1 MRQALVFAALVC
13 VPLSLCAADR
23 TLSYEGRPSAIYF
36 SPDSKT
42 VSAGSWSGGIRA
54 WDVESGSPMK
64 NKTGLRGT
72 FLLSASLYAVIDE
85 EHHTVAIWNLV
96 TESRLQL
103 FKEVD
108 PSMLAVS
115 HDAKQL
121 AISSEEAETVAI
133 WNLATGKRTQL
144 LQDGAGGAARLAYS
158 PNDHALLSTNYDN
171 DIRLWNTET
180 GELIA
185 KVSDAI
191 GTMFGAEFTP
201 DGQQLIVAGL
211 DETVYIR
218 DAKTLAVV
226 RQIKGQGAI
235 IARLAISPDGR
246 MLVTASRDPVDARN
260 PAKVLIWD
268 LPAGKIERVLQAAHP
283 AFALAFSLDGKWL
296 ALALKDKQIS
306 LLSSVG
312 QVDSPP

>member
-1 MRQALVFAALVC
+1 MRQAGTPTIAAV
-13 VPLSLCAADR
+13 
-23 TLSYEGRPSAIYF
+23 YF

-103 FKEVD
+103 FEEVD

-121 AISSEEAETVAI
+121 AISSEEAETIAI

-171 DIRLWNTET
+171 DIRLWNTKT
-180 GELIA
+180 GEC
-185 KVSDAI
+185 
-191 GTMFGAEFTP
+191 E
-201 DGQQLIVAGL
+201 
-211 DETVYIR
+211 
-218 DAKTLAVV
+218 
-226 RQIKGQGAI
+226 
-235 IARLAISPDGR
+235 
-246 MLVTASRDPVDARN
+246 
-260 PAKVLIWD
+260 
-268 LPAGKIERVLQAAHP
+268 
-283 AFALAFSLDGKWL
+283 
-296 ALALKDKQIS
+296 
-306 LLSSVG
+306 
-312 QVDSPP
+312 

>member
-1 MRQALVFAALVC
+1 MRQALFLAALVC

-23 TLSYEGRPSAIYF
+23 TLSYDGRPSAIYF

-42 VSAGSWSGGIRA
+42 MSAGSWSGGIRA
-54 WDVESGSPMK
+54 WDVGSGSTK
-64 NKTGLRGT
+64 IDKTNLRGT
-72 FLLSASLYAVIDE
+72 YLLSASLYAVIDD
-85 EHHTVAIWNLV
+85 EHHTVAIWNLAAD
-96 TESRLQL
+96 SRIQL
-103 FKEVD
+103 FKEVV

-121 AISSEEAETVAI
+121 AISSEESETLEI

-144 LQDGAGGAARLAYS
+144 LQDGVGGAARLAYS
-158 PNDHALLSTNYDN
+158 PNDRALVSTNYDN
-171 DIRLWNTET
+171 DIRLWNTDT

-185 KVSDAI
+185 KVGEAT

-201 DGQQLIVAGL
+201 DGRQLIVAGL

-218 DAKTLAVV
+218 DAKTLATV

-235 IARLAISPDGR
+235 IAGLAISPDGR
-246 MLVTASRDPVDARN
+246 TLVTASRDPVDARN

-283 AFALAFSLDGKWL
+283 AFALAFSPNGKWL

-306 LLSSVG
+306 LLSSAA
-312 QVDSPP
+312 P